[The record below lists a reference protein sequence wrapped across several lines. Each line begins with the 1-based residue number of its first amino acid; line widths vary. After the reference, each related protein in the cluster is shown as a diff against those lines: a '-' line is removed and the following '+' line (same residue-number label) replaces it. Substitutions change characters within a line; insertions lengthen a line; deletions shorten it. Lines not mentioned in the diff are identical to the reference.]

1 MFFYVFLKPD
11 AVRTVNYTWDVDVLR
26 GCDDGSEAG
35 ASRWVPLSPGLHFMA
50 GYFIFREKK
59 QKNYIFFSTLYCMA
73 VGARGGSGPV
83 RGRNP
88 LCRQGQPTGGGNSFC
103 WLLVRP
109 GDSWGHLF
117 FFVAALSACL

>member
-1 MFFYVFLKPD
+1 
-11 AVRTVNYTWDVDVLR
+11 
-26 GCDDGSEAG
+26 
-35 ASRWVPLSPGLHFMA
+35 
-50 GYFIFREKK
+50 
-59 QKNYIFFSTLYCMA
+59 MA
-73 VGARGGSGPV
+73 VGATGGSGLV

-117 FFVAALSACL
+117 FFVAALSACSQGCVFPGDELGLAADGRREACTTTRFTRPRRGQIVTKNSLVSTQDSIQPSVWAYK